1 MVTKPDIGTL
11 DAAGLGRA
19 LYDRH
24 YDPLEVLDYYLD
36 RVRAAGD
43 QTVFIALTEHRARAD
58 AAAASKRYREGKPL
72 GPLDGVPIA
81 WKDLIDVAGSVTT
94 AGSDIHRQREAAT
107 RDANIVSNAA
117 QAGIVSLGKTNL
129 SEFAFS
135 GVGLNPHYGNPRN
148 PRDAKVHRVTGGS
161 SSGSAAALAGGL
173 APLALGTDTGGS
185 IRIPAALCGLVG
197 YKPSEGQIDKQGIHP
212 LSLTLDCPGPI
223 ALSVRDCILLERAF
237 RHQLV
242 VAPRAAGL
250 SDLTVVVPT
259 NIVFDGAQDAVAA
272 NFEACLSK
280 LAKAGVKIERRRL
293 TPYDSYMVLVAKHGT
308 FAAAE
313 AYFIH
318 RDLLEGPEH
327 PDRPGERNAAEAQ
340 LHRID
345 PRVGF
350 RIAQGKKVTA
360 FDYIA
365 LQQGRRA
372 LVDELY
378 AGLRGSVL
386 VAQPTVP
393 VTAPE
398 AAPLLNDTDAFFRT
412 NTLLLRNTTIGNFFN
427 MPSFALPSGTDS
439 QGLPTSIQFAAR
451 GGEDEMLIC
460 YIQSI
465 DKLLRA

>member
-1 MVTKPDIGTL
+1 MTKPDIGTL

-19 LYDRH
+19 MADGH
-24 YDPLEVLDYYLD
+24 YDPLEVLDHFLD
-36 RVRAAGD
+36 RIRSAED
-43 QTVFIALTEHRARAD
+43 QAVFIALTEHRARAD
-58 AAAASKRYREGKPL
+58 AAAASKRYREGRPL

-81 WKDLIDVAGSVTT
+81 WKDLVDVAGSITT
-94 AGSDIHRQREAAT
+94 AGSDIYRHREPAT
-107 RDANIVSNAA
+107 RDANIVANAA
-117 QAGIVSLGKTNL
+117 AVGLVSLGKTNL

-135 GVGLNPHYGNPRN
+135 GIGLNPHYGNPRN
-148 PRDAKVHRVTGGS
+148 PRDRKVHRVTGGS

-197 YKPSEGQIDKQGIHP
+197 YKPSEGQIDKQGIQP
-212 LSLTLDCPGPI
+212 LSLTLDCPGPM
-223 ALSVRDCILLERAF
+223 ATTVRDCILLERAF

-259 NIVFDGAQDAVAA
+259 NIVFDGAEDAVVA

-280 LAKAGVKIERRRL
+280 LSKAGVKIERRVL
-293 TPYDSYMVLVAKHGT
+293 TPYDGYMALVARHGT
-308 FAAAE
+308 FASGE
-313 AYFIH
+313 AYYIH
-318 RDLLEGPEH
+318 RDVLEGPEH
-327 PDRPGERNAAEAQ
+327 PDKPGERNAAESL

-350 RIAQGKKVTA
+350 RIALGKKMTA
-360 FDYIA
+360 YDYIA
-365 LQQGRRA
+365 LEQGRRA
-372 LVDELY
+372 LIDELY
-378 AGLRGSVL
+378 AGMQGPVL
-386 VAQPTVP
+386 IAQPTVP

-398 AAPLLNDTDAFFRT
+398 AAPLLQDSDAFFRA
-412 NTLLLRNTTIGNFFN
+412 NTLILRNTTIGNFFN
-427 MPSFALPSGTDS
+427 LPSFALPSGTDARS
-439 QGLPTSIQFAAR
+439 LPTSIQFAAR

-465 DKLLRA
+465 DRVLRS